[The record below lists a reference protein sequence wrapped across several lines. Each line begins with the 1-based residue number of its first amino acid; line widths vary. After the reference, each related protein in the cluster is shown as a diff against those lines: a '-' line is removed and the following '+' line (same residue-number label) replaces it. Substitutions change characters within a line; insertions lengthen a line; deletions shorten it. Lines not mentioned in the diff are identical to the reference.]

1 MVQGMR
7 GLDMPLAT
15 DGLCLVEESSLKIVS
30 SDLRITGIDRFR
42 KHLLNRLA
50 GVQVPPPPFN
60 IIQP

>member
-1 MVQGMR
+1 MDLRYNFPSTWNAFMVQGMR

-42 KHLLNRLA
+42 DYL
-50 GVQVPPPPFN
+50 
-60 IIQP
+60 